1 MENLIEKYEDI
12 IEKHKEKL
20 QENIFISK
28 DILANEIADGFDKLF
43 EKIISNQEAGNKE
56 KIQAINISLLRTGF
70 KTSSINCIVEA
81 FNENWLFD
89 EKPITYTFELG
100 TIFDEFHI

>member
-43 EKIISNQEAGNKE
+43 EKNYK
-56 KIQAINISLLRTGF
+56 
-70 KTSSINCIVEA
+70 
-81 FNENWLFD
+81 
-89 EKPITYTFELG
+89 
-100 TIFDEFHI
+100 